1 MARERINPPAE
12 ELHARKWP
20 IFAVTMVG
28 LFMALIDVTIVNI
41 SIPELQRDL
50 DAPVDTVSW
59 VLNAYNIMFAVLLVG
74 MGRLADQFGRRRFF
88 VTGMAIFTVGSL
100 LCALSPSIEVL
111 VGFRVLQAVGA
122 GILAPI
128 ALATTTLVFPPHQ
141 RGLGLALM
149 AMIANLAAAIGPPLG
164 GVLIEVASWHW
175 IFLINVPIGVVG
187 VALALRVMPESYDLA
202 ATRQVDWAGMVL
214 IAGAVFCL
222 TYGLVEANSQGWGSP
237 EIVSLLAGSG
247 VLTAAFVVSQR
258 VGKAPMLGRTLAS
271 NSQFMGA
278 SAAMLLFAVGMMGML
293 FLCVIALVGLWQ
305 YSELEAA
312 LAITPVAIMGA
323 LVAPVVARFA
333 DRVSP
338 RTLAMPALVLVAG
351 GLLWL
356 SGMPAEPDYAAIIGP
371 LVLTGMGIGAMFPAV
386 SIGAMGS
393 IPGQELGLG
402 SGIVNMSR
410 QVGFALGIAVL
421 VAVFT
426 GSLRDSAPELRAE
439 VASIAQMAGI
449 DGERRTMLVE
459 QALAEPEGGDSPRF
473 EPRTPAEREVAAAAA
488 DVRRD
493 AFAAGF
499 RVGALAVVLALP
511 FALAMR
517 RRPGEAGPA
526 PAAAAAGG

>member
-1 MARERINPPAE
+1 MPRERVNPPAD
-12 ELHARKWP
+12 ELYARKWP
-20 IFAVTMVG
+20 IFAVTMIG

-74 MGRLADQFGRRRFF
+74 MGRLADQFGRRTFF
-88 VTGMAIFTVGSL
+88 VTGMAIFTLGSL
-100 LCALSPSIEVL
+100 LCALSASIDAL
-111 VGFRVLQAVGA
+111 IAFRVVQAVGA
-122 GILAPI
+122 GILAPL

-187 VALALRVMPESYDLA
+187 VALALRVMPETYDLT
-202 ATRQVDWAGMVL
+202 ATRRVDWVGMTL
-214 IAGAVFCL
+214 IAASVFAL
-222 TYGLVEANSQGWGSP
+222 TYGLVEANSRGWGSAV
-237 EIVSLLAGSG
+237 IVSLLAGSA
-247 VLTAAFVVSQR
+247 VLGAAFAISQR
-258 VGKAPMLGRTLAS
+258 IGRAPMLSAALVR
-271 NSQFMGA
+271 NRQFTGA
-278 SAAMLLFAVGMMGML
+278 SLAMFAFAVGMMGML
-293 FLCVIALVGLWQ
+293 FLCVLALIGLWG

-312 LAITPVAIMGA
+312 FAITPVAVTGA
-323 LVAPVVARFA
+323 LVAPVVARTA
-333 DRVSP
+333 DRLAP
-338 RTLAMPALVLVAG
+338 RALALPAVALVGG

-356 SGMPAEPDYAAIIGP
+356 SALPAEPDYLAILGP

-393 IPGQELGLG
+393 ISGQELGLG

-410 QVGFALGIAVL
+410 QVGFAVGIAVL

-426 GSLRDSAPELRAE
+426 GSLQGSESELRAE
-439 VASIAQMAGI
+439 VAGIAQAAGV
-449 DGERRTMLVE
+449 DGPTRERLVE
-459 QALAEPEGGDSPRF
+459 RAVAAPEGGAAPA
-473 EPRTPAEREVAAAAA
+473 EPRTSVERQVAVAAA

-499 RVGALAVVLALP
+499 RVAALSVLLALP

-517 RRPGEAGPA
+517 RRPGEVQ
-526 PAAAAAGG
+526 AAVAAGGGG

>member
-1 MARERINPPAE
+1 MPRERTNPPAE
-12 ELHARKWP
+12 ELYARKWP

-88 VTGMAIFTVGSL
+88 VTGMAVFTAGSL
-100 LCALSPSIEVL
+100 LCALSPSIDAL
-111 VGFRVLQAVGA
+111 IAFRIVQAVGA
-122 GILAPI
+122 GILAPL

-175 IFLINVPIGVVG
+175 IFLINVPIGVTG
-187 VALALRVMPESYDLA
+187 VVLALRVMPETYDLA
-202 ATRQVDWAGMVL
+202 STRQVDWVGMTL
-214 IAGAVFCL
+214 IAAAVFAL
-222 TYGLVEANSQGWGSP
+222 TYGLVEANSRGWGSP
-237 EIVSLLAGSG
+237 LIVALLVGSA
-247 VLTAAFVVSQR
+247 VLAMAFAASQR
-258 VGKAPMLGRTLAS
+258 LGRAPMLSAALVR
-271 NSQFMGA
+271 NRQFTGA
-278 SAAMLLFAVGMMGML
+278 SLAMLAFAVGMMGML
-293 FLCVIALVGLWQ
+293 FLCVIALIGLWG

-312 LAITPVAIMGA
+312 FAISPVAVTGA
-323 LVAPVVARFA
+323 LVAPLVARTA
-333 DRVSP
+333 DRLPP
-338 RTLAMPALVLVAG
+338 RALALPAILLVAG

-356 SGMPAEPDYAAIIGP
+356 SALPAEPDYLAILGP

-393 IPGQELGLG
+393 ISGQELGLG

-410 QVGFALGIAVL
+410 QVGFTLGIAVL

-426 GSLRDSAPELRAE
+426 GSLQGSEPELRAE
-439 VASIAQMAGI
+439 VAGIARAAEL
-449 DGERRTMLVE
+449 DGPERDRLVE
-459 QALAEPEGGDSPRF
+459 RALAAPGQGGAPP
-473 EPRTPAEREVAAAAA
+473 EPRTQVESRVADAAA
-488 DVRRD
+488 DTQRD

-499 RVGALAVVLALP
+499 RVAALAVLLALP

-517 RRPGEAGPA
+517 RSPSEVHAS
-526 PAAAAAGG
+526 AAAAGGSG